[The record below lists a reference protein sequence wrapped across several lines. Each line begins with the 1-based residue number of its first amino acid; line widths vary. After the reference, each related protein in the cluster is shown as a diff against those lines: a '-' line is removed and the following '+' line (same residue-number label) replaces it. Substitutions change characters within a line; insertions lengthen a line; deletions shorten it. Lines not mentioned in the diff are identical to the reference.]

1 MDSQQSLIFS
11 SAKRGTAF
19 LRYALVAV
27 TVLITGGASAQDED
41 DPPSRIAR
49 LAAISGDVTFAPAG
63 DDDWNQASINRPLTT
78 GDRLL
83 TNDGGRAAM
92 DIDGGDLRISG
103 NTGFNF
109 LNLDDRGTQIELSR
123 GTLNWRVDTI
133 REGQN
138 NEVDT
143 PTVAFVITQP
153 GTYKIVV
160 ADDGSSTTVSI
171 LQNGAG
177 TVYGERGTSYP
188 ISGRQAWRFT
198 DSELSNIAGMPLAA
212 ADSFDLWCNDRDAR
226 ASNIAANTT
235 YVSPDVV
242 GYNDL
247 AGNGTW
253 TTVTEYGSVWY
264 PTTVAVD
271 WAPYRYGHWAYV
283 APWGWT
289 WIDDASWGF
298 APFHYGRWVHVSNRW
313 GWVPGPRHVR
323 PVYCPATVAFVGGN
337 GWGVSVTAGRPVAWV
352 PLGPRDVYV
361 PWYRGSKRYFSNINV
376 RNVTNI
382 NHTHVTNVYN
392 DYRGGRPNRN
402 GYMNQSVR
410 GGTTVVT
417 RDTFSHGR
425 PVHGAQVRVD
435 QKQWE
440 RAPSAQRNDLPSG
453 RPTLGLRAS
462 GSARTPSQEFTRP
475 PVSFRKPPQTSLG
488 GRDAKPHTQNSWGI
502 GRTTPADRDNN
513 RRNDVTTN
521 RPAARND
528 SNRPGDA
535 IQSAPSRRENDPR
548 WNRDTQ
554 RNEGNDRKDDRMP
567 SSRFSPWGKR
577 GDESSHSPQQGSP
590 SQPTQQESPQRRD
603 NDSRWNRGEN
613 RGEQRNDDRQSQG
626 NNTVDIAKPA
636 PAPVQQQDNPRR
648 DIDQR
653 WNNQTRR
660 DTDSNNNRAPTPPP
674 VQQQPE
680 QRQERPRI
688 QLGNPR
694 GAEPIQRPEP
704 LNIPQP
710 TPREQPQRGAE
721 QRTSPFQRPA
731 FENRGQNQNRPAPQ
745 QRPAP
750 ERRER
755 QPLERPG

>member
-19 LRYALVAV
+19 LRYALVAI

-92 DIDGGDLRISG
+92 DIDGGDLRIAS

-198 DSELSNIAGMPLAA
+198 DSELNNIAGMPLAA
-212 ADSFDLWCNDRDAR
+212 ADTFDLWCNDRDSR
-226 ASNIAANTT
+226 ASNVAANTT

-247 AGNGTW
+247 ASNGTW
-253 TTVTEYGSVWY
+253 TTVTEYGNVWY
-264 PTTVAVD
+264 PSAVAVD

-298 APFHYGRWVHVSNRW
+298 APFHYGRWVNVSNRW

-337 GWGVSVTAGRPVAWV
+337 GWGVSVTAGRPIAWV

-361 PWYRGSKRYFSNINV
+361 PWYRGSQRYFSNVNI

-382 NHTHVTNVYN
+382 NHVQVTNVYN
-392 DYRGGRPNRN
+392 DYRGGRANNTR
-402 GYMNQSVR
+402 YMNQSVR

-425 PVHGAQVRVD
+425 PVSGAQVRVD

-453 RPTLGLRAS
+453 RPALGLRAS
-462 GSARTPSQEFTRP
+462 SGSARPPSQEFTRP
-475 PVSFRKPPQTSLG
+475 PVSFRKPPQSSLG
-488 GRDAKPHTQNSWGI
+488 ARNNPQHSQPSLGLGRV
-502 GRTTPADRDNN
+502 TPADRDND
-513 RRNDVTTN
+513 RRNNVTNN
-521 RPAARND
+521 RPAERND
-528 SNRPGDA
+528 NN
-535 IQSAPSRRENDPR
+535 RREDDPR
-548 WNRDTQ
+548 WNRDAQ
-554 RNEGNDRKDDRMP
+554 RNDGDGRIERMP
-567 SSRFSPWGKR
+567 SSRFSPWGNKR
-577 GDESSHSPQQGSP
+577 GDESPRTQQQGATT
-590 SQPTQQESPQRRD
+590 QPAQQETPQRRE
-603 NDSRWNRGEN
+603 NDSRWNRS
-613 RGEQRNDDRQSQG
+613 EQRNDDRQDRG
-626 NNTVDIAKPA
+626 DNTVYMAKPA
-636 PAPVQQQDNPRR
+636 PAPEQPQVNERR
-648 DIDQR
+648 DEGSR
-653 WNNQTRR
+653 WNNHTRR
-660 DTDSNNNRAPTPPP
+660 DSDSNNNAPTPPP

-680 QRQERPRI
+680 QRQEQQRHF
-688 QLGNPR
+688 GNR
-694 GAEPIQRPEP
+694 GGAENTQRREL

-731 FENRGQNQNRPAPQ
+731 FENRGQTQNRPAPQ
-745 QRPAP
+745 PQRPAP

-755 QPLERPG
+755 EPAERPG